1 MNIVGLGQLARKSIS
16 VSFSCITFTLWIAD
30 QKFQYTMMDSREIAM
45 REIEFDLQF
54 EAFLDLVVNTL
65 SNKKG
70 SK

>member
-16 VSFSCITFTLWIAD
+16 VSFSCITSTLWIAD